1 MTTNIPNV
9 SEMKFDEKGLIPA
22 IAQDSRTGDVLM
34 FAFMNKTALEQT
46 LSSRKAHFYSRSR
59 NSLWLK
65 GETSGNVLDVD
76 AVLYDCDADCVL
88 VKVTAQ
94 GPACHTGERTCFYR
108 RLDEDGP
115 ALPLGAGVIDEVFR
129 VVEARK
135 SAPADTS
142 YVASLYA
149 KGLEAIIGKVEE
161 ESGELVRAARDE
173 GLKAVTHE
181 LVDLWFH
188 TIVLLADR
196 GVGSDAVFTE
206 FGRRFGIS
214 GLDEK
219 AARGKKPVK

>member
-1 MTTNIPNV
+1 MI
-9 SEMKFDEKGLIPA
+9 KFDEKGLIPA

-34 FAFMNKTALEQT
+34 FAFMNKEALELT
-46 LSSRKAHFYSRSR
+46 LATRKAHFYSRSR

-88 VKVTAQ
+88 VKVTAR

-108 RLDEDGP
+108 RIDEDGP
-115 ALPLGAGVIDEVFR
+115 QPPLGAGVIDEVFR

-135 SAPADTS
+135 SAPADSS

-149 KGLEAIIGKVEE
+149 KGLEAIIAKVEE
-161 ESGELVRAARDE
+161 ESGELVRAARGE
-173 GLKAVTHE
+173 GAKAVTHE

-188 TIVLLADR
+188 TMILLVDR
-196 GVGSDAVFTE
+196 GAGGREVFAE
-206 FGRRFGIS
+206 FARRFGLS

-219 AARGKKPVK
+219 AARGKKPGK